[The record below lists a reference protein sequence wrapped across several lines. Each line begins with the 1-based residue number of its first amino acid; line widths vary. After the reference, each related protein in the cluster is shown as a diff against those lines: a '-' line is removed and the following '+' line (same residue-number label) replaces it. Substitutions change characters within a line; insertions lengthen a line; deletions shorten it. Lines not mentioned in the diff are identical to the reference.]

1 MTKPVLSQE
10 QFEEILADIIYDEGE
25 ALLAV
30 PGIYEAA
37 SEHFNNEVLD
47 RWAVSL
53 GFEDFEDMEASNE
66 ESEPEE

>member
-1 MTKPVLSQE
+1 MTNPTLSHE
-10 QFEEILADIIYDEGE
+10 QFDEILADLIYEEGD

-53 GFEDFEDMEASNE
+53 GFEDFENMEASNE
-66 ESEPEE
+66 EE